1 MSTLHVEC
9 VRDRCMFGD
18 DLQRNNH
25 SVTVVWS
32 RGPCSCIISRDCEC
46 SAPAYIVP
54 YTTSLGTW
62 KAQCCILSSCT
73 EFYAL
78 AILFRSRDLLYWTRH
93 TWVIALSNLNSLPPP
108 PPKWKFL
115 MAIYDFSGCLVY
127 VAFPMSIYQVDS
139 NSGVNRGMYTV

>member
-46 SAPAYIVP
+46 SAPAYLTKHLWAHEKLNVAFCP
-54 YTTSLGTW
+54 VVLYFMPSPSCLDRGTY
-62 KAQCCILSSCT
+62 CT
-73 EFYAL
+73 GL
-78 AILFRSRDLLYWTRH
+78 D
-93 TWVIALSNLNSLPPP
+93 TWIIALSDLNSLPPP
-108 PPKWKFL
+108 TPPEMKV
-115 MAIYDFSGCLVY
+115 SH
-127 VAFPMSIYQVDS
+127 VDL
-139 NSGVNRGMYTV
+139 